1 MNRKGLAIP
10 LVLIFATVLGLIGGY
25 VFKNTAQYNTQNRT
39 GLSQLQAHFVAR
51 AAFQHAMLKIKF
63 LHRELYDS
71 ACLSQGLNPLFDFSK
86 TDPSAISGS
95 INDYNKGP
103 IFLYKSG
110 EFSRNGLYTNSFNP
124 LMPDSK
130 TKDWWLNKFQE
141 DIASGILIDGVM
153 YNSCMNLNP
162 PANNVKSL
170 MREPFTG
177 VYQMTSLKQLARETN
192 EDTADV
198 GNYAIIEMTVESSIN
213 NAKDQNFN
221 YKMKKTIKVSRY
233 AM

>member
-1 MNRKGLAIP
+1 MNEKGFAIP
-10 LVLIFATVLGLIGGY
+10 LVLIFSTVLGLVGLY
-25 VFKNTAQYNTQNRT
+25 VFKNTAQYDTQNRT

-63 LHRELYDS
+63 LNRELYDS

-86 TDPSAISGS
+86 TDYSSPNAS
-95 INDYNKGP
+95 INDYNQGP
-103 IFLYKSG
+103 IFLYKNG
-110 EFSRNGLYTNSFNP
+110 EFSPTGLYTADFNP
-124 LMPDSK
+124 SMSDSNG
-130 TKDWWLNKFQE
+130 KDYWLNKFQE
-141 DIASGILIDGVM
+141 DIASGILIEGVM
-153 YNSCMNLNP
+153 HNSCMNLNP
-162 PANNVKSL
+162 PANNIKSL

-177 VYQMTSLKQLARETN
+177 LYQMTSLKQLARETN
-192 EDTADV
+192 EDAADI